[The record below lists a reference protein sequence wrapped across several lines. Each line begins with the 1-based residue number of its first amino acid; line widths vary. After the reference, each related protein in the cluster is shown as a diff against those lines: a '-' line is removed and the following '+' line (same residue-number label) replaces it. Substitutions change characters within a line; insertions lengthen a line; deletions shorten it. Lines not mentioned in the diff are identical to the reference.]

1 MWRSVQDRQ
10 SHHLILLFLGSINLD
25 EDNDEMISYETSERP
40 IGKKT
45 ENEKLKKR
53 KTSDDVVPIFFLPI
67 GWNQGI
73 KEENAL
79 WEKRMYVH
87 CIGRT

>member
-1 MWRSVQDRQ
+1 
-10 SHHLILLFLGSINLD
+10 
-25 EDNDEMISYETSERP
+25 MISYETSERP
-40 IGKKT
+40 IGKKA

-87 CIGRT
+87 CISRT

>member
-1 MWRSVQDRQ
+1 MQDSQ

-45 ENEKLKKR
+45 ENEK
-53 KTSDDVVPIFFLPI
+53 
-67 GWNQGI
+67 
-73 KEENAL
+73 
-79 WEKRMYVH
+79 
-87 CIGRT
+87 